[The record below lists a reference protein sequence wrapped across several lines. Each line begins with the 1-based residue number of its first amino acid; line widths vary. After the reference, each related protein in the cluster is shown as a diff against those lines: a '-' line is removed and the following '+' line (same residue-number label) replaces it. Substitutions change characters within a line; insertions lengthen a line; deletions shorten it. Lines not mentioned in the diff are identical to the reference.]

1 MNSNNDYIIESN
13 WGFWDSIKKRF
24 ECPELA
30 DVFPTLEKASAELEN
45 IEKGFNAFVRQLEDD
60 EQEMFLDEIP
70 NYNPGKDVILKL
82 NDKSN
87 LTDKSNFSLN

>member
-1 MNSNNDYIIESN
+1 MKSNNDYIIESN
-13 WGFWDSIKKRF
+13 WGFWDATNKRF
-24 ECPELA
+24 DVPEVA
-30 DVFPTLEKASAELEN
+30 DVFPTLEKANAELEN

-70 NYNPGKDVILKL
+70 NYNPSKDILLTLPGKSD
-82 NDKSN
+82 